1 MADTPAQLHRLHN
14 AHHVAYR
21 CRDAEQTRWF
31 YEDVLGLKLA
41 AALVLDE
48 IPGLNEATPYMH
60 IFFEMGNGD
69 YIAFFDEPHA
79 ASAEQFS
86 RGHSFDRH
94 LAFEVEGEEQLLAWQ
109 KSINDKGVSCL
120 GPVDHGFVRSCYMY
134 DPNGLQVE
142 ITTRTRDYDSIMDH
156 ELRHAREQIKSWSER
171 SRALKEQKFGA
182 AAIDMR
188 SRQAARQG

>member
-1 MADTPAQLHRLHN
+1 MADTPAQLHRLRN

-69 YIAFFDEPHA
+69 YIAFFDEPQA

-109 KSINDKGVSCL
+109 KSINEKGVSCL

-171 SRALKEQKFGA
+171 SRALKEEKFGA
-182 AAIDMR
+182 AAIDQR
-188 SRQAARQG
+188 SRQAARKN